1 MNTKRQTIWLVSM
14 LSLMVVLSAYY
25 LFTEDTTGNKTAG
38 TKPQTETTMK
48 NQATE
53 VGQPA
58 TDVEIT
64 EVSGTSEEAVPQ
76 DQVAQDNEKSGDT
89 TATTDKAAGEGDKTV
104 TMSPEDQAVLEE
116 AEAQGVMKR
125 SMIEGLQMERSEEYQ
140 KEMERLLGIINDSSN
155 INGKE
160 LSQAYD
166 EMSNLDDRE
175 QKITSLESELQA
187 QYDSA
192 VITQENDKYK
202 VVVQSPKLEV
212 KEAVGIMDKVM
223 KELNVTQDK
232 VSVQY
237 VTE

>member
-25 LFTEDTTGNKTAG
+25 LFTEDTNPSKTATGNKT
-38 TKPQTETTMK
+38 QTETMVK
-48 NQATE
+48 DHATE
-53 VGQPA
+53 VGQTQA
-58 TDVEIT
+58 GDIEIT
-64 EVSGTSEEAVPQ
+64 EVSGTTEDGLSQ
-76 DQVAQDNEKSGDT
+76 DQAATQEANSSDSTEPSSG
-89 TATTDKAAGEGDKTV
+89 AASKETI
-104 TMSPEDQAVLEE
+104 TPEDQAVLDE

-125 SMIEGLQMERSEEYQ
+125 STIEGLQMDRNENYQ
-140 KEMERLLGIINDSSN
+140 KEMERLLGIINDADN

-175 QKITSLESELQA
+175 QKITSLENELQA
-187 QYDSA
+187 QFDSA
-192 VITQENDKYK
+192 VITQENDKFK

-232 VSVQY
+232 ISVQY
-237 VTE
+237 VSE